1 MMVVGDMYDRKGKTM
16 EKKETLA
23 FIVGLTL
30 IAITL
35 IGCATFFYYNQTLA
49 VKSNI
54 ESAIVKG
61 IDPLSVRCAYGDN
74 SHVCVAYAVA
84 HGKTS
89 GDPKK

>member
-1 MMVVGDMYDRKGKTM
+1 MYDRKGKSM

-23 FIVGLTL
+23 LIVGATL

-35 IGCATFFYYNQTLA
+35 ISCATFFHYNQTLA

-84 HGKTS
+84 HGKPS
-89 GDPKK
+89 SDSKR

>member
-1 MMVVGDMYDRKGKTM
+1 MYDRKGKPMAM
-16 EKKETLA
+16 EKQET
-23 FIVGLTL
+23 FVVIVGAALV
-30 IAITL
+30 AITL
-35 IGCATFFYYNQTLA
+35 ICCATFFYYNQTLA

-74 SHVCVAYAVA
+74 SHVCIAYAVA

-89 GDPKK
+89 GEGRK